1 MKIIS
6 RLEGE
11 PDNSL
16 APYALLIEDR
26 GKQRIIKYL
35 PRGSGEVNI
44 QQVKLHPTADKSCP
58 LSLSGANR
66 SSSIA
71 P

>member
-6 RLEGE
+6 HLEGE

-16 APYALLIEDR
+16 TPYALLIEDR
-26 GKQRIIKYL
+26 GKQRVIKYL
-35 PRGSGEVNI
+35 PQGSGEVSI
-44 QQVKLHPTADKSCP
+44 QQVKLHPTADKACP
-58 LSLSGANR
+58 LSLSGVNR
-66 SSSIA
+66 PSSIA